1 LALETAGRTHLLILG
16 GTAEAAALARR
27 LAGVPGLAV
36 TSSLAGRTTGGRD
49 LPGSLRVGGFGGV
62 DGLAAYLATSGI
74 DLVVDATHPFASQMT
89 HNAAA
94 ACAAAG
100 VARLR
105 LERPAWQPIA
115 GDRWERVADAGE
127 AAQAL
132 RRHGSNVFLATG
144 RTDLAAFA
152 HLGDKHFLV
161 RLVDAPKAPLEL
173 AHFTLV
179 TGRGPFRETDD
190 RALLQDHGIEV
201 VVTKNSG
208 GGGAY
213 AKLAAARALGLPV
226 VMIDRPAEPAGD
238 TVEDVDAAREWV
250 LARLEP
256 SPPTGGGG

>member
-1 LALETAGRTHLLILG
+1 MALETSGPTHLLILG

-27 LAGVPGLAV
+27 LDGVPGLTV

-49 LPGSLRVGGFGGV
+49 LPGTLRVGGFGGV
-62 DGLAAYLATSGI
+62 DGLAAYLATAGI
-74 DLVVDATHPFASQMT
+74 DLVVDATHPFAAQMT

-94 ACAAAG
+94 ACGAAD

-105 LERPAWQPIA
+105 LQRPPWQPVA
-115 GDRWERVADAGE
+115 GDRWDHVGDRAE

-132 RRHGSNVFLATG
+132 GRHGANVFLATG

-161 RLVDAPKAPLEL
+161 RLVEPPEAPLEL

-179 TGRGPFRETDD
+179 TGRGPFREADD
-190 RALLQDHGIEV
+190 RALLQSHAIDV

-208 GGGAY
+208 GDGAY
-213 AKLAAARALGLPV
+213 AKLAAARTLGLPV
-226 VMIDRPAEPAGD
+226 VMIDRPVEPAGE
-238 TVEDVDAAREWV
+238 TVDDVESARAWV
-250 LARLEP
+250 LARV
-256 SPPTGGGG
+256 GH